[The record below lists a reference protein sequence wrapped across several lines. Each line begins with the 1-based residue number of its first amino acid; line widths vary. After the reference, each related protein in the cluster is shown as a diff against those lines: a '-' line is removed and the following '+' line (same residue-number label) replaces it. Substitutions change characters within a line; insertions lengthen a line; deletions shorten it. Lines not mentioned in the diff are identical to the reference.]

1 MTQKTRLSD
10 RDLTLVRLR
19 FIDLLKSF
27 FQHEPDAEMMSR
39 WRGIFAA
46 LVKERI
52 NPELDAA
59 VQGINT
65 ILATGNLQNI
75 QNEYYAL
82 FTDPYSKHLLPL
94 NASYY
99 LDGNSFGPSLVSYRE
114 LLKTAQL
121 VKHEGISE
129 PEDSLVLMLDALAS
143 LIDEKKQDDTQP
155 QNLQE
160 ELVLHFLIP
169 TAEKLAAAVKNNPEA
184 DFYQYCI
191 GFLCGYLELEEGIS
205 CEAEYSS

>member
-1 MTQKTRLSD
+1 MTQTTQLSN
-10 RDLTLVRLR
+10 RDLTQVRLR

-27 FQHEPDAEMMSR
+27 FQQEPDAEMMSR

-52 NPELDAA
+52 NPQMDAA

-65 ILATGNLQNI
+65 ILATGNLQDI
-75 QNEYYAL
+75 QHEYYTL
-82 FTDPYSKHLLPL
+82 FIDPYSRHLLPL

-99 LDGNSFGPSLVSYRE
+99 IDGKSFGPSLVSYRE

-129 PEDSLVLMLDALAS
+129 PEDSLVLMLDALAT
-143 LIDEKKQDDTQP
+143 LIEEKKQNDTQP
-155 QNLQE
+155 HNLQE

-169 TAEKLAAAVKNNPEA
+169 TAEKLASAVKNNSKA
-184 DFYQYCI
+184 NFYHYCI
-191 GFLCGYLELEEGIS
+191 GFLCGYLELEEGI
-205 CEAEYSS
+205 ADGTEYSF